1 MNNSDLEPGLIRR
14 AQQGDREAFAQL
26 IPPCYAPLV
35 GWLYRFCGDADLAED
50 MTQEVYLRVWRA
62 LPSFRGE
69 AKFGTWLYRLAINA
83 CLNRRRQ
90 LRAQLQVVDDER
102 TLALLTSEEP
112 SPSASALDRE
122 RNAAL
127 WAEVDR
133 LPEKYRL
140 VITLF
145 YQQNLSYQEI
155 AALLGLPLGTVKAHL
170 NRARQALAARL
181 HPEKVG
187 HVSL

>member
-1 MNNSDLEPGLIRR
+1 VSDPLAALLERCR
-14 AQQGDREAFAQL
+14 QGDTEAFAE
-26 IPPCYAPLV
+26 LV
-35 GWLYRFCGDADLAED
+35 AKTQNGVYNLAYSVFHNRQEAED

-69 AKFGTWLYRLAINA
+69 AKFSTWLYRLAINA

-102 TLALLTSEEP
+102 ALALLASDEP
-112 SPSASALDRE
+112 SPSAVALSQE
-122 RNAAL
+122 RDAAL

-145 YQQNLSYQEI
+145 YQQDLSYQEI

-181 HPEKVG
+181 NTEKVG
-187 HVSL
+187 HVPL